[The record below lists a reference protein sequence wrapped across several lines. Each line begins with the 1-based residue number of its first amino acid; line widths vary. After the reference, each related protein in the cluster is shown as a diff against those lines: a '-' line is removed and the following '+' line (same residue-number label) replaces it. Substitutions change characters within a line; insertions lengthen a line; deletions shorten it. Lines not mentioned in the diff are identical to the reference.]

1 LLKRI
6 LIHNTS
12 GSFREDNRVRLSG
25 RKKILLV
32 LGFLVTGVLSSLSDF
47 HLERLLGMEYSYFLD
62 ILQHGG
68 YYFLV
73 TRYLLWILPHERR
86 SVSFFLMIFA
96 ISVFF
101 EFLQFFIP
109 GRTFTLLDIFSNL
122 MGITTAIVLFNQVY
136 RGKKKSSTRQ
146 RYY

>member
-1 LLKRI
+1 M

-12 GSFREDNRVRLSG
+12 GTYRVDNRVRVSG
-25 RKKILLV
+25 RKKAMLV

-68 YYFLV
+68 YYFLF
-73 TRYLLWILPHERR
+73 TLFLIWILPHERK

-109 GRTFTLLDIFSNL
+109 GRTFTGLDIFSNF
-122 MGITTAIVLFNQVY
+122 MGISTAFVLFNQVY
-136 RGKKKSSTRQ
+136 RDKKNTWTKHR
-146 RYY
+146 R

>member
-1 LLKRI
+1 MKRM

-12 GSFREDNRVRLSG
+12 GTYRVDNRVRLSG
-25 RKKILLV
+25 RKKAMLV
-32 LGFLVTGVLSSLSDF
+32 LGFLLTGVLSSLSDF

-68 YYFLV
+68 YYFLF
-73 TRYLLWILPHERR
+73 TLFLIWILPHERK
-86 SVSFFLMIFA
+86 SVSFFLMIFT

-109 GRTFTLLDIFSNL
+109 GRTFTGLDIFSNF
-122 MGITTAIVLFNQVY
+122 MGISTAFVLFNQVY
-136 RGKKKSSTRQ
+136 RDKKNTWTRH
-146 RYY
+146 RR